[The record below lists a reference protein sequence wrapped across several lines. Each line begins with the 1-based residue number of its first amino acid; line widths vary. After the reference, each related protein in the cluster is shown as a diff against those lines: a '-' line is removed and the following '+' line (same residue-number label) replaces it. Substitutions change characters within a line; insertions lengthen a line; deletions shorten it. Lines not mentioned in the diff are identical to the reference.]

1 MAGKIS
7 GFLREYILI
16 LSIVIT
22 IVGFFLLVMGVLWY
36 WVRGIVTD
44 NNVLSFIYDLGD
56 WNAYVLVAGFII
68 FFIGVYYLYSFFKNR
83 KFVLEELRTNKRSEL
98 LKRHKELRSVVKHL
112 PKKYQKMLQ
121 EKEDELN
128 I

>member
-36 WVRGIVTD
+36 WFRDIVTD
-44 NNVLSFIYDLGD
+44 NNALSFIYDLGD

-68 FFIGVYYLYSFFKNR
+68 FFIGVYYLYSFLKNR